1 MGESGVRNLEQRYR
15 TLLKV
20 LPRWYRRDREEE
32 MVGIFLAEREDDL
45 DLEHSWP
52 GWGETWAVLGLAVR
66 THLAAGA
73 AFTGVPA
80 RVVWRGEVVR
90 ALGMLGLL
98 LGLFYAMAAV
108 VNLVKGFP
116 SSEPWWR
123 FLELAPVVAFGALLA
138 GRRTLAKVAAA
149 LPLSLV
155 VVAVGSLGDPGYAV
169 WWGMVQLSPLV
180 TFVCLC
186 LGFHREAPVPPA
198 RRLVWWGG
206 GAVLIG
212 VVGGLSAATGMF
224 AVALVTVVVRVVAFV
239 RGDFVLGRALSLF
252 SLLQL
257 VSLLFLVVPAGT
269 FLVPAGGL
277 AVLLAL
283 SVVSPVRRRSKAAPR
298 IA

>member
-1 MGESGVRNLEQRYR
+1 MRNLERRYR
-15 TLLKV
+15 ALLKV

-32 MVGIFLAEREDDL
+32 MVGIFLAERDDDL

-108 VNLVKGFP
+108 VGLVAGP
-116 SSEPWWR
+116 QEPWWR
-123 FLELAPVVAFGALLA
+123 FLELAPVVAFAALLG

-149 LPLSLV
+149 VPLSLV
-155 VVAVGSLGDPGYAV
+155 VIAVGSLEDSGYAV
-169 WWGMVQLSPLV
+169 WWGMVQLPSLV

-206 GAVLIG
+206 GAVLVG
-212 VVGGLSAATGMF
+212 VVGGLSAATGLF
-224 AVALVTVVVRVVAFV
+224 AVALITVVVRVVVFV

-252 SLLQL
+252 ALLQL
-257 VSLLFLVVPAGT
+257 VSLLYLVVPSGNL
-269 FLVPAGGL
+269 LVPAGFL
-277 AVLLAL
+277 AVLLVLA
-283 SVVSPVRRRSKAAPR
+283 VVLPVRRRPKAAPR
-298 IA
+298 VA